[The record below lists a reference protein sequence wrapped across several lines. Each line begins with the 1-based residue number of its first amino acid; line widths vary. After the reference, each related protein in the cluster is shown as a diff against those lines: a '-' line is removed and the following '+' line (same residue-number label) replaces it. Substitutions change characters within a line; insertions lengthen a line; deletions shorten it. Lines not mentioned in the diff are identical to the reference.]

1 MKNKSKNRLNHDSF
15 FRRSLSTPQVA
26 REVIEMHL
34 PEAILNKVDLSS
46 LKQIPETFVEKS
58 LQKQIVDVL
67 FSCSTKENKE
77 KIFIYFLCEHQRTE
91 DYWMSMR
98 LLKYMLAI
106 CDRFRRENPDAKKLP
121 LVYPL
126 VFYNGIR
133 PHNAPRHLYE
143 LFEFPEVAKSILE
156 GPFALNDLTQV
167 EDEKL
172 KENMW
177 GGTLLFFMKY
187 VGIRN
192 KLVDLVKEKRLT
204 LKQIHAS
211 KNGEDFLYAI
221 LCYNRV
227 EELEIGEQKDLS
239 ELLIDIT
246 DKETAGNLMGTLA
259 QKWLEEGEQKGIQK
273 GKQEGLKEA
282 SRKFVCNM
290 LKAGMDFDQ
299 ISRITGLSIAEI
311 KDLSKEDKR

>member
-1 MKNKSKNRLNHDSF
+1 MRDKSKHRSNHDSF
-15 FRRSLSTPQVA
+15 FKQSLAIPEVA

-34 PEAILNKVDLSS
+34 PETIRNKVDLNS

-77 KIFIYFLCEHQRTE
+77 TVFIYFLCEHQRTE
-91 DYWMSMR
+91 DYWMAMR

-106 CDRFRRENPDAKKLP
+106 CDRFRRENPDVKKLP
-121 LVYPL
+121 LIYPL
-126 VFYNGIR
+126 VFYNGIH
-133 PHNAPRHLYE
+133 PHNAPRHFYE

-156 GPFALNDLTQV
+156 GPFALDDLTQI

-187 VGIRN
+187 VDIRN
-192 KLVDLVKEKRLT
+192 RLVDLVKEKRLT

-221 LCYNRV
+221 LCYNGV
-227 EELEIGEQKDLS
+227 EELEIGEQQNLL
-239 ELLIDIT
+239 ELLVDIT
-246 DKETAGNLMGTLA
+246 DKETADNLMGTLA
-259 QKWLEEGEQKGIQK
+259 QKWFEEGIQKGEQKGRQ
-273 GKQEGLKEA
+273 EA
-282 SRKFVCNM
+282 SKKFVCNM

-299 ISRITGLSIAEI
+299 ISRITGLSVAEV
-311 KDLSKEDKR
+311 KELGKADKK